1 MERLPKK
8 WKHCALTTYLN
19 FAGIS
24 SATRNQCRKLL
35 YRFHCTV
42 NWWVSLILIAR
53 HRHAL
58 ATRISVAW
66 KCSVKLS
73 YGACKKLVKFAA
85 TLFDAGYI
93 VPGTGIDFY
102 YFALFDE

>member
-1 MERLPKK
+1 MGESDQPRM
-8 WKHCALTTYLN
+8 TTQLRVYGT
-19 FAGIS
+19 A
-24 SATRNQCRKLL
+24 
-35 YRFHCTV
+35 V
-42 NWWVSLILIAR
+42 P
-53 HRHAL
+53 
-58 ATRISVAW
+58 
-66 KCSVKLS
+66 VKLS